1 MAELGA
7 ESVAPPGRRKSGRSG
22 GPAPGTA
29 VASSSYSASG
39 LPCEGR
45 DNNNNNEKKKE
56 KKKKK

>member
-39 LPCEGR
+39 LPCEGT
-45 DNNNNNEKKKE
+45 DNNNNEKKQE
-56 KKKKK
+56 KKK